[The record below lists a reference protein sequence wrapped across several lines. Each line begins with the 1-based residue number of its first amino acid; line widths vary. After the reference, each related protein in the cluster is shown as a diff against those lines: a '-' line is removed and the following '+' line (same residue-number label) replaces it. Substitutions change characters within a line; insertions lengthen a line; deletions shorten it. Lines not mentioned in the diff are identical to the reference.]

1 MPIPVGG
8 GEYFAG
14 NDVFLPSKKA
24 KSFKKNQ
31 EHVRYFGLGE
41 G

>member
-14 NDVFLPSKKA
+14 NDVFLPGKIA
-24 KSFKKNQ
+24 KSLKKNQ